1 MLFAVV
7 AALLVAPSSAPSLTP
22 APRHHHYARAF
33 GLAVAFV
40 APPLVRAQTSCPPV
54 VTSTRLSWATHA
66 GMATASNNGYECI
79 RSISIATCTAADA
92 ACCTDAAQC
101 LETGAPDADF
111 AACPLSRR
119 ARPARPRS
127 AGLRSDTI
135 PAVPRSQERLR
146 R

>member
-1 MLFAVV
+1 MTRRAVLRSRALMLRLVITVV
-7 AALLVAPSSAPSLTP
+7 AALLVGPSSAPSTP

-40 APPLVRAQTSCPPV
+40 APPLVRAQSCPPA

-111 AACPLSRR
+111 AAAARR
-119 ARPARPRS
+119 RTPRP
-127 AGLRSDTI
+127 
-135 PAVPRSQERLR
+135 PAL
-146 R
+146 